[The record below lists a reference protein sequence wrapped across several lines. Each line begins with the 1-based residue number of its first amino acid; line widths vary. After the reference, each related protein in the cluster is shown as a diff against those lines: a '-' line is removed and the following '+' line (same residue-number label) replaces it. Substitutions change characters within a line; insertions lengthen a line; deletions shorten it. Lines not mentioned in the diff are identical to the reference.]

1 MLTEEQIYEH
11 LNYKF
16 GNPNMTLDLNLKKE
30 WNYKKDKRLG
40 GIAYIF
46 YFNNGYKV
54 SVIKNFGSYGNKED
68 KWELAIIK
76 EEKLVN
82 VPSIMGSDIV
92 RGWLSDSDVE
102 SILEKVEKL

>member
-1 MLTEEQIYEH
+1 
-11 LNYKF
+11 
-16 GNPNMTLDLNLKKE
+16 MTLDLNLKKE

-76 EEKLVN
+76 EDELVN

-92 RGWLSDSDVE
+92 KGWLSDSDVE

>member
-16 GNPNMTLDLNLKKE
+16 GNPNMTLDLN
-30 WNYKKDKRLG
+30 
-40 GIAYIF
+40 
-46 YFNNGYKV
+46 FNNGYKV
-54 SVIKNFGSYGNKED
+54 SAIKNFGSYGNKED

-76 EEKLVN
+76 EDELVN

-92 RGWLSDSDVE
+92 KGWLSDSDVE